1 MEENS
6 VRLALLQRS
15 GSPPIL
21 TTKRDG
27 EPSLFLQCP
36 GHLFRQ
42 KKAAK
47 TGGERTNPARIL
59 ARPSAEQPG
68 QICREKCGR
77 LKRRKRGSSDGNQR
91 QQKVLDY
98 IT

>member
-1 MEENS
+1 MYGW
-6 VRLALLQRS
+6 RS
-15 GSPPIL
+15 YSAQGPPPIL

-42 KKAAK
+42 KKSAK

-68 QICREKCGR
+68 RICREKCGR
-77 LKRRKRGSSDGNQR
+77 LKRRIGGAVTGIRDSKRYS
-91 QQKVLDY
+91 